1 MVEETHFKCPNRAN
15 LSGVCWLNPVYL
27 SLPGEERVPLE
38 KIVECRD
45 CPIFLDAQERS
56 RVRRQADKRIQTMFN
71 SVLFCLDQFNEEL
84 QEKIEELSLLRE
96 VTENLIKTNDIQE
109 ALATI
114 LAGVTVGG
122 AFGFNRA
129 AVFLE
134 DSKRGLLCGKLAVG
148 PKDPEEA
155 RLIWKALEDQE
166 PSLNQIV
173 EGILSD
179 LDDQKESLS
188 ALIREVNIPLGRQD
202 NILIRSLKE
211 KRSFNLKDTRG
222 IFSDFPPLEKYTVGT
237 ASLVVPIV
245 NEERGIGVL
254 IADNS
259 ITGKQITAED
269 IVALETFS
277 NTAAP
282 VLQNITLRKRLER
295 QLRELEHVHQLLKEN
310 QDYLIRHER
319 LADIGKLATTVAHEV
334 RTPLVTIG
342 GYAQRLLRNFGTD
355 RFEKEDLEVIVEE
368 VDRLDRI
375 TRELLEYSKESPLE
389 LETRDFNH
397 LVSKSM
403 EIMAPKLKEHNIA
416 LRLDYHPQEL
426 KGKLDRH
433 RLRQVIFNLVE
444 NAIDSMPGGGDLAV
458 TTGQRSNYLSLEI
471 SDTGGG
477 IPEEKL
483 PKLFTPFFTTK
494 SKGSGLGLPVSK
506 KIIDAHGGFID
517 ITTEVGKGSRFT
529 IFLPMR
535 E

>member
-1 MVEETHFKCPNRAN
+1 MVKEIPFKCSNRAN
-15 LSGVCWLNPVYL
+15 PSGVCWLNPVYL
-27 SLPGEERVPLE
+27 SLSGEERLPLE
-38 KIVECRD
+38 KIVECRN
-45 CPIFLDAQERS
+45 CPTFLDAEERS
-56 RVRRQADKRIQTMFN
+56 RGRRQVDKNFQTMFN
-71 SVLFCLDQFNEEL
+71 SILPCLGQFNEQL
-84 QEKIEELSLLRE
+84 QEKIEELSLLKE
-96 VTENLIKTNDIQE
+96 VTENLIKTNDLQE
-109 ALATI
+109 ALAII

-129 AVFLE
+129 AVFLA
-134 DSKRGLLCGKLAVG
+134 DSKRDLLSGRLAVG

-155 RLIWKALEDQE
+155 RVIWKALEDQE
-166 PSLNQIV
+166 PSLSQIV
-173 EGILSD
+173 EGILSH
-179 LDDQKESLS
+179 LDEEKDGLS
-188 ALIREVNIPLGRQD
+188 ALIREVNIPLDQQD
-202 NILIRSLKE
+202 NILIRSLRERK
-211 KRSFNLKDTRG
+211 SFNLETTRE
-222 IFSDFPPLEKYTVGT
+222 IFSDFPSLDNYSAGAP
-237 ASLVVPIV
+237 SLVVPIV

-259 ITGKQITAED
+259 ITGKRITAED
-269 IVALETFS
+269 VVALETFS

-282 VLQNITLRKRLER
+282 VLENITLRRRLETR
-295 QLRELEHVHQLLKEN
+295 LRELEQVHQLLKEN

-375 TRELLEYSKESPLE
+375 TRELLEYSKESPLA
-389 LETRDFNH
+389 LESCDLNL

-403 EIMAPKLKEHNIA
+403 EVLAPKLKDHNITS
-416 LRLDYHPQEL
+416 RLDYYPQEL

-444 NAIDSMPGGGDLAV
+444 NAIDSMPTGGDLTVA
-458 TTGQRSNYLSLEI
+458 TGLRNNYLSLEI
-471 SDTGGG
+471 SDSGYG
-477 IPEEKL
+477 IPENEL